1 MPVKLRF
8 IALSLACAPLLI
20 APLAAQAEVP
30 VWMTGAWSTNARLTA
45 PDGAQLRIRCT
56 MDAAADGIADG
67 ARDWTGTL
75 GCATVQGRFEGR
87 WEVALD
93 GAATAGRVLFSGIE
107 RSELALTG
115 STTPDRVQLTSPDG
129 QGVTFTPGAEG
140 ALVVMMQALG
150 PQRLTGSL
158 TFEER

>member
-1 MPVKLRF
+1 MLVKPLVLL
-8 IALSLACAPLLI
+8 LSLGCLVPV
-20 APLAAQAEVP
+20 AAQAEVP
-30 VWMTGAWSTNARLTA
+30 VWMTGEWSTNARLTA

-56 MDAAADGIADG
+56 MDATAEG
-67 ARDWTGTL
+67 ALDWIGTL

-107 RSELALTG
+107 NSELALTG
-115 STTPDRVQLTSPDG
+115 STTPERVQLTSPDG

-140 ALVVMMQALG
+140 ALVVLMQTLG

-158 TFEER
+158 TFEVR